1 MAGKLADVAKQAGVS
16 EATVSRVLN
25 GKPGISDATRA
36 AVLTALDVIGYERP
50 THLRVRRAR
59 MVGLIVPELQN
70 PIFPALAEVV
80 AGALAQ
86 RGFNAVLCTRTG
98 SMSEA
103 EYVEMLLE
111 RQVSG
116 MIFAGGQYAEA
127 DAPHEHYLRLLQL
140 RLPVVLV
147 NAAAE
152 HLDFPRVSTDDAAA
166 MQQAYAHLAY
176 LRHER
181 IGLILG
187 PPDHVP
193 SLRKLA
199 AFEVEVNRATGEP
212 LPEELVERTRFSLE
226 GGHAAAGRLIARG
239 VTGIICASD
248 PLALGAIRAARRNGL
263 SVPTDLSV
271 IGYDDST
278 FMSCT
283 DPPLTTVRQ
292 PIEAI
297 GRAAVEI
304 LAGQIEGSA
313 VSADELFFEPEVVA
327 RGSTANVPDRALAR
341 L

>member
-1 MAGKLADVAKQAGVS
+1 VARKLADVAKQAGVS

-59 MVGLIVPELQN
+59 MVGLVVPELQN

-103 EYVEMLLE
+103 EYVEMLLD

-116 MIFAGGQYAEA
+116 MVFAGGQYAEA
-127 DAPHEHYLRLLQL
+127 DAPHEHYIRLLKL

-152 HLDFPRVSTDDAAA
+152 HLDFPRVSTDDAVATE
-166 MQQAYAHLAY
+166 QAYGHLEH
-176 LRHER
+176 LGHER
-181 IGLILG
+181 IGLVIG
-187 PPDHVP
+187 PSDHMP
-193 SLRKLA
+193 SRRKLE
-199 AFEVEVNRATGEP
+199 AFERLAGKP
-212 LPEELVERTRFSLE
+212 LDGALVERTRFSIE
-226 GGHAAAGRLIARG
+226 GGHASATKLIANG
-239 VTGIICASD
+239 VTGIICGSD
-248 PLALGAIRAARRNGL
+248 PLALGAIRAARRAGL
-263 SVPTDLSV
+263 SVPADVSV
-271 IGYDDST
+271 VGYDDSAL
-278 FMSCT
+278 MSCT

-297 GRAAVEI
+297 GRAAVEM
-304 LAGQIEGSA
+304 LAGQIEGAA
-313 VSADELFFEPEVVA
+313 VSADELFFEPEIVA
-327 RGSTANVPDRALAR
+327 RGSTAAARSRA
-341 L
+341 

>member
-50 THLRVRRAR
+50 TQFRVRQPR
-59 MVGLIVPELQN
+59 MVGLVVPELQN

-103 EYVEMLLE
+103 EYVDMLLA

-127 DAPHEHYLRLLQL
+127 DAPHEHYARLLRL

-152 HLDFPRVSTDDAAA
+152 HLDFPRVSTDDAVA
-166 MQQAYAHLAY
+166 MEQAHAHLAY
-176 LRHER
+176 LGHER

-193 SLRKLA
+193 SLRRLE
-199 AFEVEVNRATGEP
+199 AFER
-212 LPEELVERTRFSLE
+212 LSHSSDLVERTRFSLE
-226 GGHAAAGRLIARG
+226 GGHAAATRLLARG
-239 VTGIICASD
+239 VTAIICASD
-248 PLALGAIRAARRNGL
+248 PLALGAIRAVRRAGM
-263 SVPTDLSV
+263 SVPADVSV
-271 IGYDDST
+271 VGYDDSA

-292 PIEAI
+292 PIDAI
-297 GRAAVEI
+297 GRAAVE
-304 LAGQIEGSA
+304 LLTGQIEGA
-313 VSADELFFEPEVVA
+313 QVTAEELFFEPEIVA
-327 RGSTANVPDRALAR
+327 RGSTAAAR
-341 L
+341 VRV

>member
-1 MAGKLADVAKQAGVS
+1 MAGKLADIAKHARVS

-25 GKPGISDATRA
+25 GRPGISESTRA
-36 AVLTALDVIGYERP
+36 AVMTALDVIGYERP

-70 PIFPALAEVV
+70 PVFPALAEVV

-127 DAPHEHYLRLLQL
+127 DAPHEHYERLLQL
-140 RLPVVLV
+140 RLPVVLI

-152 HLDFPRVSTDDAAA
+152 HLDFPRVSTDDAVA
-166 MQQAYAHLAY
+166 MEQAYAHLAY
-176 LRHER
+176 LGHER

-187 PPDHVP
+187 PPDHMP
-193 SLRKLA
+193 SRRKLA
-199 AFEVEVNRATGEP
+199 TFEHVSKVANP
-212 LPEELVERTRFSLE
+212 LELVERTRFSLE
-226 GGHAAAGRLIARG
+226 GGHAAALRLFDRG

-248 PLALGAIRAARRNGL
+248 PIALGALDVLREAGL
-263 SVPTDLSV
+263 DVPGKVAVT
-271 IGYDDST
+271 GYDDASRE
-278 FMSCT
+278 
-283 DPPLTTVRQ
+283 PLLTSVRQ
-292 PIEAI
+292 DWD
-297 GRAAVEI
+297 
-304 LAGQIEGSA
+304 LAGRTL
-313 VSADELFFEPEVVA
+313 ADMMFDLLAGREVASGKLPVELIVRA
-327 RGSTANVPDRALAR
+327 STQL
-341 L
+341 

>member
-1 MAGKLADVAKQAGVS
+1 
-16 EATVSRVLN
+16 VSRVLN
-25 GKPGISDATRA
+25 GKPGVSEATRA
-36 AVLTALDVIGYERP
+36 AVLTALDVIGYDRP
-50 THLRVRRAR
+50 THLRPRRAR
-59 MVGLIVPELQN
+59 MVGLVVPELQN
-70 PIFPALAEVV
+70 PIFPAFAEVV

-103 EYVEMLLE
+103 EYVEMLLD

-127 DAPHEHYLRLLQL
+127 DAPHEHYARLLKL

-152 HLDFPRVSTDDAAA
+152 HLDFPRVSTDDAVA
-166 MQQAYAHLAY
+166 MEQAYAHLAY
-176 LRHER
+176 LGHER

-193 SLRKLA
+193 SRRKLA
-199 AFEVEVNRATGEP
+199 AFERATQDAGRSHRAD
-212 LPEELVERTRFSLE
+212 LVERTRFSLE
-226 GGHAAAGRLIARG
+226 GGHAAASRLIARG

-248 PLALGAIRAARRNGL
+248 PLALGAIRAARRGGL
-263 SVPTDLSV
+263 TVPEQLSV
-271 IGYDDST
+271 IGYDDSA

-297 GRAAVEI
+297 GRAAVEM
-304 LAGQIEGSA
+304 LAGQIEGSP
-313 VSADELFFEPEVVA
+313 VSADELFFEPEMVA
-327 RGSTANVPDRALAR
+327 RGSTAAAPA
-341 L
+341 

>member
-1 MAGKLADVAKQAGVS
+1 
-16 EATVSRVLN
+16 
-25 GKPGISDATRA
+25 
-36 AVLTALDVIGYERP
+36 
-50 THLRVRRAR
+50 
-59 MVGLIVPELQN
+59 MVGLVVPELQN
-70 PIFPALAEVV
+70 PIFPAIAEVV

-103 EYVEMLLE
+103 EYVDMLLE

-127 DAPHEHYLRLLQL
+127 DAPHDHYTRLLKL

-147 NAAAE
+147 NAAAD
-152 HLDFPRVSTDDAAA
+152 HLDFPRVSTDDAVA
-166 MQQAYAHLAY
+166 MEQAYAHLAY
-176 LRHER
+176 LGHER

-193 SLRKLA
+193 SLRKLE
-199 AFEVEVNRATGEP
+199 AFGGDEA
-212 LPEELVERTRFSLE
+212 LVERTRFSLE
-226 GGHAAAGRLIARG
+226 GGHAAASRLIARG
-239 VTGIICASD
+239 ATAIICASD
-248 PLALGAIRAARRNGL
+248 PLALGAIRAAKRAGL
-263 SVPTDLSV
+263 NVPADLSV
-271 IGYDDST
+271 VGYDDSA

-297 GRAAVEI
+297 GRAAVDL

-313 VSADELFFEPEVVA
+313 VSAEELFFEPEIVA
-327 RGSTANVPDRALAR
+327 RGSTGAVPVHA
-341 L
+341 

>member
-1 MAGKLADVAKQAGVS
+1 VAGKLADVAKQAGVS

-103 EYVEMLLE
+103 EYVDMLLE

-116 MIFAGGQYAEA
+116 MVFAGGQYAEA
-127 DAPHEHYLRLLQL
+127 DAPHDHYARLLKL

-152 HLDFPRVSTDDAAA
+152 HLDFPRVSTDDAVA
-166 MQQAYAHLAY
+166 MEQAYAHLAY
-176 LRHER
+176 LGHER

-193 SLRKLA
+193 SRRKLA
-199 AFEVEVNRATGEP
+199 AFEP
-212 LPEELVERTRFSLE
+212 LSSAPGLVERTRFSLE
-226 GGHAAAGRLIARG
+226 GGHAAASRLLARG
-239 VTGIICASD
+239 VTAIVCASD
-248 PLALGAIRAARRNGL
+248 PLALGAIRGRDADRADRGIAGVGRRALLRARDRRPRLDGGRAG
-263 SVPTDLSV
+263 PR
-271 IGYDDST
+271 
-278 FMSCT
+278 
-283 DPPLTTVRQ
+283 LTHTVRNFAHFVQ
-292 PIEAI
+292 
-297 GRAAVEI
+297 V
-304 LAGQIEGSA
+304 LH
-313 VSADELFFEPEVVA
+313 
-327 RGSTANVPDRALAR
+327 
-341 L
+341 